1 MRTISK
7 TLKTAHAVIMYV
19 RIAFCR
25 NGLYL
30 ESWAWFQA

>member
-1 MRTISK
+1 MRTVGK
-7 TLKTAHAVIMYV
+7 TLKTIHAVRMYV

-30 ESWAWFQA
+30 ESWVWFQA